1 MQKEVSRR
9 DVDLIMVRQRTTRF
23 GHVDILVI
31 VIKYM
36 FVIHSKHI
44 HILGTILVKYGRS
57 G

>member
-9 DVDLIMVRQRTTRF
+9 NVDLIMVRQQTTRF